1 MTKESFDFQDK
12 FLIPAIY
19 NFLYEWEDWVELE
32 FKSSEVKEFHF
43 AAIRLLKGSLK
54 PWRSWL
60 KKQTVQG
67 E

>member
-1 MTKESFDFQDK
+1 MNSKSLEFQDK

-19 NFLYEWEDWVELE
+19 EFLYEWEDWVELE
-32 FKSSEVKEFHF
+32 FDDPETKSFHF
-43 AAIRLLKGSLK
+43 AAIRMLKGAIK

-60 KKQTVQG
+60 KKCRL